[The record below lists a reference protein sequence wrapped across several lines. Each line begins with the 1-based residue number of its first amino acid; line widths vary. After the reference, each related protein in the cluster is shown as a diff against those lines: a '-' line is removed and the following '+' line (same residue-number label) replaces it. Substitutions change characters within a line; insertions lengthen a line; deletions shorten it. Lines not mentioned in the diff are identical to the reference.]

1 MIVSLPQSVTI
12 FQIIMAITITRS
24 GDNPDIRLYMKTLR
38 MQTTLA
44 AFISARKKN
53 SLKVSLWKYSTWLL
67 NFPLVKIPVYFL
79 MTWATRRYHIEE
91 CNYLNRRDTQC
102 MGIRSPTKSPKS
114 YKNIFGEFSC
124 ICFMTVY
131 VLVIYHQHNATNK
144 HINSS
149 ASPPKVTLVVCDF
162 WTILFF
168 CFPVLLLLLWLR
180 LPFLNFFTCTLM
192 TCREKL

>member
-12 FQIIMAITITRS
+12 FQIIMAIIITRS
-24 GDNPDIRLYMKTLR
+24 GDNPDIGLYMKTLR

-44 AFISARKKN
+44 AFIAARKKN

-79 MTWATRRYHIEE
+79 MRWATRRYHSEE
-91 CNYLNRRDTQC
+91 GNYLNRRDTQC
-102 MGIRSPTKSPKS
+102 VWEFAHLDSKS
-114 YKNIFGEFSC
+114 YKKIVGDFSC